1 MPFRKFLFAENC
13 ILDSGVW
20 WGFLSGCAPAEKVS
34 IFSSKCHPP
43 FQKNYQRAVQWKIEA
58 IYAHFFPPG
67 KKKVIGECRKVSSR
81 LEWHQTTPLRD
92 FPASQVK
99 KKIVNILWGS
109 IQLTEAIIYDFQ
121 LKFLTREH
129 TLGPERVF
137 MGSKHRMPN

>member
-99 KKIVNILWGS
+99 KKNCEHSLGLNSTDWGNNLRFS
-109 IQLTEAIIYDFQ
+109 IKISH
-121 LKFLTREH
+121 TRAH
-129 TLGPERVF
+129 SWARACVYGIQTPDA
-137 MGSKHRMPN
+137 